1 MFLLDVYSCGL
12 QSDVQRGEAM
22 EILHLC
28 SVVKSMDKSHVFFAN
43 CSQYGLCLPARQ
55 IVWEC
60 AFLMVLGLELFRKRR
75 HANRLRD
82 LGHIAAKL
90 IENVRIQHMA
100 YQRSRS
106 RCG

>member
-1 MFLLDVYSCGL
+1 MAVPVSPLSMKAAYVLL
-12 QSDVQRGEAM
+12 RENFIREI

-60 AFLMVLGLELFRKRR
+60 AFLMVLGLELFRRRR

-90 IENVRIQHMA
+90 IENVAGGHTRHWH
-100 YQRSRS
+100 
-106 RCG
+106 